1 MIQRFLQFAEEFG
14 NEEAASN
21 DYDIIDSDE
30 QAVVSH
36 FRSLPQRIRDAV
48 FSTDQNADH
57 DLLEAEIE
65 RMMKMFYLEMRVKG
79 CLNELKD
86 DYFV

>member
-1 MIQRFLQFAEEFG
+1 MD
-14 NEEAASN
+14 N
-21 DYDIIDSDE
+21 DLDIIDQDE

-36 FRSLPQRIRDAV
+36 FRSLPQRVRDAV
-48 FSTDQNADH
+48 FSTDPDSDH
-57 DLLEAEIE
+57 SPLETEIE
-65 RMMKMFYLEMRVKG
+65 RMLKMFYLEMRVKG